1 MKTPDP
7 KENYPE
13 YLYQAALLAGV
24 PLRDIDDMTAEDI
37 VRAVD
42 ARQEQ
47 LNEFAK
53 TLAWI
58 VYNGAALTGVAVN
71 DPRRF
76 PALEEAFPSLFEKKE
91 QQDWWVMK
99 QRVEEYGK
107 AKKHN

>member
-1 MKTPDP
+1 M
-7 KENYPE
+7 
-13 YLYQAALLAGV
+13 AGV
-24 PLRDIDDMTAEDI
+24 PLRDIDDLTAADI
-37 VRAVD
+37 VRAAN

-47 LNEFAK
+47 FNEFAK

-76 PALEEAFPSLFEKKE
+76 PTLEEAFPSLFEKKE

-99 QRVEEYGK
+99 QRVEDWVK
-107 AKKHN
+107 AKKGK